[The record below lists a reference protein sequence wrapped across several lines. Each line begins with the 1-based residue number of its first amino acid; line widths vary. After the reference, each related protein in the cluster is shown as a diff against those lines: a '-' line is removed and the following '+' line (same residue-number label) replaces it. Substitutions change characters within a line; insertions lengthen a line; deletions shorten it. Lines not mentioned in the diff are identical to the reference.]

1 MRLRR
6 PDTVAFLPNKTLTDS
21 GIVLTSLARYCG
33 CFQERRK
40 QTAMKLKRHAETILV
55 ATLAALTMLA
65 GVANA
70 KDGAYRVIYNFKGST
85 DGWGPMGVPAVA
97 KNGDLYGVTVGGGT
111 SNLGTVFKVTA
122 PQTRGGAWKK
132 TVLYNFTSG
141 EAEILTSLVMGKDGT
156 LYGAGYNENYPGFIF
171 RLKPPVGGDGSD
183 GDWQYDVLYTF
194 SNDSGG
200 IFVDGIALDAKG
212 DIYGTTEYGGDLSCG
227 DGIGCGTVFELQRPT
242 KRGGQWVH
250 SVLYMFGQGGN
261 EDAVEPFGGVTLD
274 QNGDVY
280 GTAAGGA
287 FGYGTV
293 YGVSPPTQKGGVW
306 TETVLYSFDPGTN
319 MGSGPDGPVTFDE
332 SGNIYGTTTLG
343 GDLNCQ
349 GGYGCGVVF
358 ELSPQ
363 EGGTWTYANLYSFTD
378 GDDGGD
384 PESGLLFDGKGNLY
398 GTSSNGNYP
407 VAGCA
412 FRLTPP
418 TDGGGWTET
427 TLHSFTGNDGAA
439 PARGLAWGKW
449 HNLYGVT
456 SNGGTDEAGTVIELQ
471 P

>member
-1 MRLRR
+1 MPKLM
-6 PDTVAFLPNKTLTDS
+6 
-21 GIVLTSLARYCG
+21 G
-33 CFQERRK
+33 
-40 QTAMKLKRHAETILV
+40 QTRAILV
-55 ATLAALTMLA
+55 AALTTLVVLGGPA
-65 GVANA
+65 TALGNS
-70 KDGAYRVIYNFKGST
+70 YRVIYNFKGSA

-97 KNGDLYGVTVGGGT
+97 KNGDLYGVTNGGGT
-111 SNLGTVFKVTA
+111 HDYGTVFKVTA
-122 PQTRGGAWKK
+122 PQSRGGTWKK

-141 EAEILTSLVMGKDGT
+141 DAEILTSLVMAKDGT
-156 LYGAGYNENYPGFIF
+156 LYGAGYNDQNNPGFIF
-171 RLKPPVGGDGSD
+171 QLKPPVGGDGSD

-200 IFVDGIALDAKG
+200 IFVDGIALDGKG
-212 DIYGTTEYGGDLSCG
+212 DIYGTTEAGGDLSCPAG
-227 DGIGCGTVFELQRPT
+227 YGLGCGVVFELKRPT
-242 KRGGQWVH
+242 QQGGQWVF
-250 SVLYMFGQGGN
+250 SLLYAFGQGGN
-261 EDAVEPFGGVTLD
+261 DDAVEPFAGVTL
-274 QNGDVY
+274 GPKGTLY
-280 GTAAGGA
+280 GSTHGGGA
-287 FGYGTV
+287 YGYGAA
-293 YGVSPPTQKGGVW
+293 YRLSSPRQKGGTW
-306 TETVLYSFDPGTN
+306 TEAVLYSFEPGTN
-319 MGSGPDGPVTFDE
+319 MGAHPDGPVTFDE
-332 SGNIYGTTTLG
+332 FGNMYGTTTLG

-418 TDGGGWTET
+418 ADGGGWTET

>member
-1 MRLRR
+1 M
-6 PDTVAFLPNKTLTDS
+6 
-21 GIVLTSLARYCG
+21 G
-33 CFQERRK
+33 
-40 QTAMKLKRHAETILV
+40 QTRAILV
-55 ATLAALTMLA
+55 AALTTLVVLGGPA
-65 GVANA
+65 TALGNS
-70 KDGAYRVIYNFKGST
+70 YRVIYNFKGSA

-261 EDAVEPFGGVTLD
+261 EDAIEPFAGVTL
-274 QNGDVY
+274 NKEGTIY
-280 GTAAGGA
+280 GTTDGG
-287 FGYGTV
+287 GIYDYGTV
-293 YGVSPPTQKGGVW
+293 YRLNPPTQKGGTW
-306 TETVLYSFDPGTN
+306 TEAVLYSFEPGTN
-319 MGSGPDGPVTFDE
+319 MGAHPDGPVTFDE
-332 SGNIYGTTTLG
+332 FGNMYGTTTLG
-343 GDLNCQ
+343 GDLNCS

-363 EGGTWTYANLYSFTD
+363 EGGTWTYTNLYSFQG
-378 GDDGGD
+378 GDDGAE
-384 PESGLLFDGKGNLY
+384 PKSRLVFDGRGNLY
-398 GTSSNGNYP
+398 GTTSAGYGG
-407 VAGCA
+407 VAGSA
-412 FRLTPP
+412 FRLAPP
-418 TDGGGWTET
+418 ADGGGWTET
-427 TLHSFTGNDGAA
+427 TLYTFTTDRNGDGD
-439 PARGLAWGKW
+439 GLAWGKW
-449 HNLYGVT
+449 HSLYGVAYLD
-456 SNGGTDEAGTVIELQ
+456 GKYQAGTVFELQ